1 MDVSR
6 RQLSDE
12 EVSIILLAPQAFE
25 VDTEEKQS
33 WLPWTTDWAPA
44 RIIDKCAAGSG
55 YRKWWCLCCGENRAY
70 DKPLAGYG
78 RARHSLPLSGQ
89 TVPGLNLKFRNK
101 NNEEE
106 KWTNQSYGNVRHAD

>member
-33 WLPWTTDWAPA
+33 
-44 RIIDKCAAGSG
+44 
-55 YRKWWCLCCGENRAY
+55 
-70 DKPLAGYG
+70 
-78 RARHSLPLSGQ
+78 
-89 TVPGLNLKFRNK
+89 
-101 NNEEE
+101 
-106 KWTNQSYGNVRHAD
+106 